1 MSNILQFP
9 EDRCVKAKLEQ
20 TQAELEELYKA
31 QALCYETLEQ
41 VDAKINQYENLYN
54 DQFGTYVKVRGIENI
69 EIGFL
74 DYVSDNIK
82 INMETG
88 EIEYIISSEEDEN
101 E

>member
-9 EDRCVKAKLEQ
+9 EDRCVKTSLEK
-20 TQAELEELYKA
+20 TQAELKELYSA
-31 QALCYETLEQ
+31 QALCYDTLEQ
-41 VDAKINQYENLYN
+41 LEAKINQYENLYN
-54 DQFGTYVKVRGIENI
+54 NQFGTYVKARGIENI

-88 EIEYIISSEEDEN
+88 EIEYIIEEDIDE
-101 E
+101 